1 MLDFTQMA
9 ALLAALSA
17 PSAIDDAFPAVAS
30 GGVDP
35 LVPVQ
40 IKACPRPIGM
50 EEIEGKTIVCGLVSV
65 PEDHDTPDGKHIGLF
80 FTVLKSHSSVPEPDP
95 VVYLHGGPGAGTL
108 ESLEGVAQVFDPFR
122 QTRDVVMWDQRA
134 AGLSSQSVTCF
145 NAINE
150 NFLDIALAPDGEVDP
165 DIMSAADGEV
175 DEQLAACLSELEA
188 AEIDIAK
195 YNTVQNARDV
205 PAILNT
211 LGYDSYNLYG
221 ISYGTKL
228 TLEVMRSAPEGLRA
242 AVIDGVASPVVKL
255 YDTIATPID
264 EALVSLANDC
274 AENEACNAAYPELDR
289 VIGEVLG
296 KAAAGELIID
306 DTKLDVDQIMAPLVT
321 RNQSYRTPSI
331 TPYLP
336 AYFYELNNGGPT
348 PTVELLFKNGFV
360 LPVLGEGHVA
370 AAAEK
375 LSDSQQALAESAV
388 SDIVI
393 QQRAL
398 RALRDIIHDLKDS
411 VHDETINGPLA
422 ALFDQEL
429 TEATIPMVKGDRAL
443 ISTMATDYVSLQT
456 EAPDKQLL
464 RTFVERYFE
473 GATLERLEALISAMS
488 ESEVE
493 ATFAAISTDSF
504 KYTGEFITGVD
515 LLIYACQ
522 EDMPYNSPAGY
533 QEVIDNL
540 AYPELTWVAVSTAAG
555 LYANCDLFEKLPQ
568 SGFHEPVTS
577 EVPTLSFGS
586 TWDVQTAQSWAA
598 DAVEPLANGQSFL
611 IHEAGHGALIFQKC
625 VGDMAVAFFND
636 PTRRFDNSCSE
647 ATKAKNY
654 HIASWV
660 GAGTDARQ
668 EYGDDGMN
676 DQASIVTPEQLGLDP
691 QPVAFSADGT
701 AVIEDRIVKSDA
713 RSYVFEA
720 AKGDMIDIAIEAS
733 TPSANFNLLHYGNPE
748 AIFSTWGGEQ
758 GYKGTLD
765 QDGRYEIR
773 VFLLGQAKETGS
785 ADFQLTIKRGAD

>member
-40 IKACPRPIGM
+40 IKACPRPIGK
-50 EEIEGKTIVCGLVSV
+50 EEIEGKTIICGLVSV
-65 PEDHDTPDGKHIGLF
+65 PEDHDTPDGKHIDLF

-95 VVYLHGGPGAGTL
+95 VAYLHGGPGAGTL

-122 QTRDVVMWDQRA
+122 QTRDVIMWDQRA

-145 NAINE
+145 NAIYQS
-150 NFLDIALAPDGEVDP
+150 FLDIALAPDDEEEP
-165 DIMSAADGEV
+165 DSMSAADGKVNEK
-175 DEQLAACLSELEA
+175 LAACLSELEA
-188 AEIDIAK
+188 SEIDTAK

-221 ISYGTKL
+221 ISYSTKL
-228 TLEVMRSAPEGLRA
+228 TLEVMRSAPGGLRA
-242 AVIDGVASPVVKL
+242 AVIDGVAPPVVKL
-255 YDTIATPID
+255 YDTIAPPID

-274 AENEACNAAYPELDR
+274 AENKDCNESYPELDR
-289 VIGEVLG
+289 VIGEVLA
-296 KAAAGELIID
+296 KAAAGELVVD
-306 DTKLDVDQIMAPLVT
+306 DTKLDVDMIMTPLVT
-321 RNQSYRTPSI
+321 RNKSFRTPSI

-336 AYFYELNNGGPT
+336 AYFYELNTGGPT
-348 PTVELLFKNGFV
+348 PTVKLLFESQFV
-360 LPVLGEGHVA
+360 LPVMSEADVTGA
-370 AAAEK
+370 SK
-375 LSDSQQALAESAV
+375 DLSDSQQALAEGAV

-398 RALRDIIHDLKDS
+398 RSLRDTIHDLKDF

-429 TEATIPMVKGDRAL
+429 TKATIPMVKGDRAL

-464 RTFVERYFE
+464 RAFVERYFE

-504 KYTGEFITGVD
+504 KYAGEFITGVD

-555 LYANCDLFEKLPQ
+555 LYANRDLFEKLPE
-568 SGFHEPVTS
+568 SGFHEPITS
-577 EVPTLSFGS
+577 EVPALSFGS
-586 TWDVQTAQSWAA
+586 TWDVQTAQSWTAEAA
-598 DAVEPLANGQSFL
+598 APLTNAQSFL
-611 IHEAGHGALIFQKC
+611 IHEAGHGALIFQKG
-625 VGDMAVAFFND
+625 VGDMAVAFFNN
-636 PTRRFDNSCSE
+636 PTLPEN
-647 ATKAKNY
+647 T
-654 HIASWV
+654 
-660 GAGTDARQ
+660 
-668 EYGDDGMN
+668 GDHR
-676 DQASIVTPEQLGLDP
+676 SSYTTPRD
-691 QPVAFSADGT
+691 
-701 AVIEDRIVKSDA
+701 
-713 RSYVFEA
+713 
-720 AKGDMIDIAIEAS
+720 
-733 TPSANFNLLHYGNPE
+733 
-748 AIFSTWGGEQ
+748 
-758 GYKGTLD
+758 
-765 QDGRYEIR
+765 
-773 VFLLGQAKETGS
+773 
-785 ADFQLTIKRGAD
+785 TIKLL